1 MVSSIDVAKLA
12 GVSQATVS
20 RVLNDPDKVNKPT
33 LDKVNAAIRQL
44 NYRPNAAARSLI
56 SRKSGVIAIVSG
68 PLDNPDNAE
77 FTNETIKRIQE
88 RGFIAEIHLQDSSNP
103 ESVLL
108 SVQNTQAEGII
119 LGSVVIDEIAIA
131 KLKKTGIPLMFF
143 NMEPAANEL
152 TASLDNR
159 SAGAAAAEYINSLSH
174 SNVGWL
180 GGEPS
185 ESHLQLRYQGF
196 QECAKANNMNI
207 LRAMAAI
214 DDLDAPLSAMLAR
227 KERPTAIITATD
239 MIAYRAMDFLVDY
252 GYRIPD
258 DISLLGIGNAPLS
271 AMSYM
276 NLSSIGISG
285 DRDIYSDGVDR
296 LVKAIEEG
304 GANKSVEMKYAPVLF
319 ERKSTRKI

>member
-119 LGSVVIDEIAIA
+119 LGSIVIDEIAIA

-159 SAGAAAAEYINSLSH
+159 LAGAAAAEYISSLNH

-196 QECAKANNMNI
+196 QEYAKANNMNI

-227 KERPTAIITATD
+227 KERPTAIIAATD

-285 DRDIYSDGVDR
+285 YRDIYNDGVGR

-304 GANKSVEMKYAPVLF
+304 SANKSVEMKYAPVLF

>member
-56 SRKSGVIAIVSG
+56 SRKSGVIAIISG

-159 SAGAAAAEYINSLSH
+159 SAGAAAAEYINSLNH

-227 KERPTAIITATD
+227 KERPTAIIAATD